1 MTLPVLP
8 LVQGVV
14 AAAAVVLVSGWIVA
28 LRGWRR
34 RGVVNF
40 MGVRLQVVAF
50 AMMTC
55 AMALAAAFVGY
66 PVAGWPALV
75 AAAFMLGWT
84 VLLVAVAKSM
94 RPGP

>member
-1 MTLPVLP
+1 MTLPALP

-50 AMMTC
+50 AMMTF
-55 AMALAAAFVGY
+55 AMALAAAFVY

-75 AAAFMLGWT
+75 ATAFMLGWT